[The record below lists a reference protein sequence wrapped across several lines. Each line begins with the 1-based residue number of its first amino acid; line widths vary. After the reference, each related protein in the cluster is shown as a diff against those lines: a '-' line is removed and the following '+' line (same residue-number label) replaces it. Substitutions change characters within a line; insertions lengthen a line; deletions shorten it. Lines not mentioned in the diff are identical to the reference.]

1 MNTDLALDVERGV
14 FCRVIVT
21 QPITAL
27 AFVWDGVLYG
37 VKGFTY
43 AAQAMIACAVPS
55 VAIMLLALYG
65 QGNPEMQI
73 NFIWA
78 GLALVMS
85 LRTLTIYL
93 PFKLRAQPF
102 DDLFH
107 RKTQK

>member
-1 MNTDLALDVERGV
+1 MDL

-43 AAQAMIACAVPS
+43 AAKAMVACALPS
-55 VAIMLLALYG
+55 VGVMALALLTP
-65 QGNPEMQI
+65 GNPEAQI

-78 GLALVMS
+78 GLAIVMTM
-85 LRTLTIYL
+85 RTLSIYL
-93 PFKLRAQPF
+93 PFKNKAAPF
-102 DDLFH
+102 EGLYS
-107 RKTQK
+107 RPKQRQ